1 MHTNSVSVIIPFWQ
15 GSDSME
21 LESSLK
27 SLLPELSLIGEV
39 ILVYDGLSPIS
50 VEYFAPTFEKCE
62 SDPLMSDLFFKIVH
76 VRSFSNVGPGHARN
90 LGFIYTQFPVIIFLD
105 CGDKNYPGRIHSQL
119 IALRYSDVSY
129 GAIVET
135 SRDFNSRV
143 RLPVQSSDRGKFL
156 LPFINPYNNVTLAI
170 HSKCFRAIGGFP
182 HLRTA
187 EDWLFV
193 AILYASQL
201 NISILPYPLVQV
213 DVGKSFLSRRAG
225 KRVFID
231 IHTALSAIKRLH
243 ILPSF
248 FLSFSIFLQY
258 LFRVSPFRLL
268 LPFIYSFLRSD
279 SSKCHTFR

>member
-1 MHTNSVSVIIPFWQ
+1 MVI
-15 GSDSME
+15 S
-21 LESSLK
+21 
-27 SLLPELSLIGEV
+27 
-39 ILVYDGLSPIS
+39 
-50 VEYFAPTFEKCE
+50 
-62 SDPLMSDLFFKIVH
+62 FKIVH

-170 HSKCFRAIGGFP
+170 HSKCSERLWVF
-182 HLRTA
+182 RTA

-193 AILYASQL
+193 AILCASPKHIHTSL
-201 NISILPYPLVQV
+201 SSVQV
-213 DVGKSFLSRRAG
+213 DV
-225 KRVFID
+225 I
-231 IHTALSAIKRLH
+231 
-243 ILPSF
+243 
-248 FLSFSIFLQY
+248 
-258 LFRVSPFRLL
+258 
-268 LPFIYSFLRSD
+268 
-279 SSKCHTFR
+279 